1 MPELTPQERL
11 QPALLDRLT
20 DERPDRRTEPAS
32 ARVIDAHRLRRAVL
46 RDLSWLFNST
56 RLASRD
62 VAALNAAAIHSV
74 VNFGLP
80 PFAGEL
86 ASTLDTTE
94 LEAAVRQAIVDF
106 EPRIEPESLTVSA
119 ITQQL
124 AIDHHNVVSVE
135 IRGRLWAHPVPLELL
150 LRTDLDLE
158 TGEVRIRELGGSSFA

>member
-20 DERPDRRTEPAS
+20 DERPDLRTEPPS
-32 ARVIDAHRLRRAVL
+32 AKVIDAVRLRRAVL
-46 RDLSWLFNST
+46 RDLSWLFNT
-56 RLASRD
+56 TGLAGADAR
-62 VAALNAAAIHSV
+62 AMNEHARHSV
-74 VNFGLP
+74 INFGLP
-80 PFAGEL
+80 PFAGEI
-86 ASTLDTTE
+86 ASTLDMTE

-106 EPRIEPESLTVSA
+106 EPRIDPETLEVTA

-158 TGEVRIRELGGSSFA
+158 TGEVRVREVSGSAFG

>member
-1 MPELTPQERL
+1 
-11 QPALLDRLT
+11 
-20 DERPDRRTEPAS
+20 
-32 ARVIDAHRLRRAVL
+32 VL

-56 RLASRD
+56 RLASGD
-62 VAALNAAAIHSV
+62 VAALNAHARRSV

-135 IRGRLWAHPVPLELL
+135 IRCRLWAHPVPLELL

-158 TGEVRIRELGGSSFA
+158 TGEVRVRELGGSAFA